1 MSLLALSGTNSV
13 SGGYD
18 IDNSCKFEADNSEYM
33 DRVITSQGN
42 QKTFT
47 ISAWVKRTEVNSSV
61 DGFGHT
67 FFFGG
72 AYGNEAVIL
81 RFNTGTTS
89 NVDALQIGIGIGTTQ
104 NRSYTQRKFRDTS
117 AWYHIVLAVDTTQA
131 TATDR
136 FKLYVNGVLETEYA
150 SRNNPAQNLD
160 TGNNK
165 AQSATYLNNVGS
177 YKSAGTVYG
186 KFCGYIAEVY
196 NIDGSALAPTD
207 FGEFDSDSGIWKPIK
222 YTGSFPNNSFYL
234 DFEDSSDLGAQAKGD
249 DRNFT
254 LYNITA
260 ADQATDTPTNNFC
273 TLNVIANIENNAVVF
288 TEGATV
294 GSVSGG
300 GNVSDHAMATMG
312 FSSGKWYYEAYV
324 TTGSTNDDA
333 MFGFA
338 NTNGWYQGLGNYT
351 FSAGAHNVG
360 RWYYNSNTFTTTG
373 ATAWDKGD
381 IVQIAIDCDNGKCW
395 SGVNGTY
402 SSGDPSTNT
411 GGFDWDANVTDM
423 SIGDLVIP
431 VTRVLYTAPGTTY
444 YNFGG
449 YTLIPISSAAS
460 DANGYGTF
468 EYAPPTGFHA
478 ICTKNLAEYG

>member
-1 MSLLALSGTNSV
+1 MADINLGVGGANSAV
-13 SGGYD
+13 AGGYD
-18 IDNSCKFEADNSEYM
+18 IDNSLKFEADNTEYLER
-33 DRVITSQGN
+33 DPSSTGNRKIFTTSM
-42 QKTFT
+42 
-47 ISAWVKRTEVNSSV
+47 WVKRTELGQASTIFGVYPTSGAGNTTV
-61 DGFGHT
+61 VQFGFTSDDKFQCGFQT
-67 FFFGG
+67 F
-72 AYGNEAVIL
+72 YVVQ
-81 RFNTGTTS
+81 T
-89 NVDALQIGIGIGTTQ
+89 
-104 NRSYTQRKFRDTS
+104 NRVFRDTS
-117 AWYHIVLAVDTTQA
+117 AWMHIVVRIDTTQS

-136 FKLYVNGVLETEYA
+136 FKVWINGVEETSFSIDGRA
-150 SRNNPAQNLD
+150 SIGLNQD
-160 TGNNK
+160 TGINF
-165 AQSATYLNNVGS
+165 TEPHRI
-177 YKSAGTVYG
+177 GTLISNSWY
-186 KFCGYIAEVY
+186 FSGYMADI
-196 NIDGSALAPTD
+196 NHIDGSAKSPTD
-207 FGEFDSDSGIWKPIK
+207 FGETDEDSGIWKPK
-222 YTGSFPNNSFYL
+222 AYTGSYGTNGFYL
-234 DFEDSSDLGAQAKGD
+234 DFESSGSLGADSSGNSN
-249 DRNFT
+249 NFT
-254 LYNITA
+254 LNNIAA

-468 EYAPPTGFHA
+468 EYAPPTGFYA
-478 ICTKNLAEYG
+478 ICGKNLAEYGGTA

>member
-1 MSLLALSGTNSV
+1 M
-13 SGGYD
+13 
-18 IDNSCKFEADNSEYM
+18 
-33 DRVITSQGN
+33 
-42 QKTFT
+42 
-47 ISAWVKRTEVNSSV
+47 
-61 DGFGHT
+61 
-67 FFFGG
+67 
-72 AYGNEAVIL
+72 
-81 RFNTGTTS
+81 
-89 NVDALQIGIGIGTTQ
+89 
-104 NRSYTQRKFRDTS
+104 
-117 AWYHIVLAVDTTQA
+117 AVDTTDS
-131 TATDR
+131 TAGNR
-136 FKLYVNGVLETEYA
+136 LKLYVNGVQETSFSTSSDPSQNFEYA
-150 SRNNPAQNLD
+150 FCKDDKHSVGFNHTD
-160 TGNNK
+160 
-165 AQSATYLNNVGS
+165 NVS
-177 YKSAGTVYG
+177 YFAGYMS
-186 KFCGYIAEVY
+186 EVIL
-196 NIDGSALAPTD
+196 IDGQQLDPTS
-207 FGEFDSDSGIWKPIK
+207 FGEFDEDTGIWKPIDVSGL
-222 YTGSFPNNSFYL
+222 TFGTNGFYL
-234 DFEDSSDLGAQAKGD
+234 DFKDSSNLGNDANGGTD
-249 DRNFT
+249 FT
-254 LYNITA
+254 LVNITS

-468 EYAPPTGFHA
+468 EYAPPTGFYA
-478 ICTKNLAEYG
+478 ICGKNLAEFGGTA

>member
-1 MSLLALSGTNSV
+1 MEALQRLQNRGSIST
-13 SGGYD
+13 GYE
-18 IDNSCKFEADNSEYM
+18 IDNSLKIEADNTEYLS
-33 DRVITSQGN
+33 RTPSSNTNRQ
-42 QKTFT
+42 TFT
-47 ISAWVKRTEVNSSV
+47 YSTWVKRTEMGQTSALLEAYQ
-61 DGFGHT
+61 DGT
-67 FFFGG
+67 NFFILQFAGSKG
-72 AYGNEAVIL
+72 RITVYNIDSGTDYG
-81 RFNTGTTS
+81 
-89 NVDALQIGIGIGTTQ
+89 
-104 NRSYTQRKFRDTS
+104 YTYTPAHRDTS
-117 AWYHIVLAVDTTQA
+117 AWYHIVFVSDTTNS
-131 TATDR
+131 TASDR
-136 FKLYVNGVLETEYA
+136 YQLYVNGVRVTDITTDYGTPPQNYNNNLNSTIAHNIGRRQDGNTYMSAYLAETH
-150 SRNNPAQNLD
+150 LVD
-160 TGNNK
+160 
-165 AQSATYLNNVGS
+165 
-177 YKSAGTVYG
+177 GT
-186 KFCGYIAEVY
+186 
-196 NIDGSALAPTD
+196 ALAPTA
-207 FGEFDSDSGIWKPIK
+207 FGEFDEDSGIWKPK
-222 YTGSFPNNSFYL
+222 QVTGVTYGTNGFYL
-234 DFEDSSDLGAQAKGD
+234 DYSTASDLGADKVAGGNSND
-249 DRNFT
+249 FT
-254 LYNITA
+254 ENNIAA

-324 TTGSTNDDA
+324 TTGSTSDDA

-338 NTNGWYQGLGNYT
+338 NTNGWYQGLGNDTY
-351 FSAGAHNVG
+351 SAGAHQVG

-373 ATAWDKGD
+373 ATGWDKGD

-402 SSGDPSTNT
+402 SSGNPSTNT
-411 GGFDWDANVTDM
+411 GGFDWDANVTNM

-449 YTLIPISSAAS
+449 YTLVPISSAAS

-478 ICTKNLAEYG
+478 LCTKNLEEFG

>member
-1 MSLLALSGTNSV
+1 
-13 SGGYD
+13 
-18 IDNSCKFEADNSEYM
+18 M
-33 DRVITSQGN
+33 DRVITTQGN

-165 AQSATYLNNVGS
+165 AQSSTYANNIGA

-186 KFCGYIAEVY
+186 KFCGYIAQVY
-196 NIDGSALAPTD
+196 NIDGSALAPTA
-207 FGEFDSDSGIWKPIK
+207 FGEFDEDSGIWKPIE

-234 DFEDSSDLGAQAKGD
+234 DFQDSSDLGAQAKGD

-254 LYNITA
+254 TYNITS

-273 TLNVIANIENNAVVF
+273 TLNFNTGYIQGSDATTF
-288 TEGATV
+288 TQGATTRQGGSSSYNGALGTIGINPFV
-294 GSVSGG
+294 GSAKWYWEVELSANNNGDG
-300 GNVSDHAMATMG
+300 IELGAGWLATSIIQSTTADKATAGNSAGFQIWTSFDYDPPGEGTGADGDVFGFLLQCDSSNPNLKIYKNDTLFTTRHTATSYDFENDFYFPIVFIYNTGMKAFCNFG
-312 FSSGKWYYEAYV
+312 NPFDATVSSG
-324 TTGSTNDDA
+324 
-333 MFGFA
+333 
-338 NTNGWYQGLGNYT
+338 NT
-351 FSAGAHNVG
+351 
-360 RWYYNSNTFTTTG
+360 
-373 ATAWDKGD
+373 
-381 IVQIAIDCDNGKCW
+381 
-395 SGVNGTY
+395 
-402 SSGDPSTNT
+402 DP
-411 GGFDWDANVTDM
+411 
-423 SIGDLVIP
+423 
-431 VTRVLYTAPGTTY
+431 
-444 YNFGG
+444 
-449 YTLIPISSAAS
+449 
-460 DANGYGTF
+460 NGYGNF
-468 EYAPPTGFHA
+468 EFDTKSGYAL
-478 ICTKNLAEYG
+478 CTKNLAEYG

>member
-1 MSLLALSGTNSV
+1 MEVLQRTANRGSIST
-13 SGGYD
+13 GYE
-18 IDNSCKFEADNSEYM
+18 IDNSCKFEIDNSECL
-33 DRVITSQGN
+33 T
-42 QKTFT
+42 KTFGSSGNRKAWT
-47 ISAWVKRTEVNSSV
+47 WSSWVKRTELNSTTTYQLLFSAGTGNPPRDV
-61 DGFGHT
+61 
-67 FFFGG
+67 FFFDDDTDDTLCFFSNGG
-72 AYGNEAVIL
+72 LLSSATLGFRTNAV
-81 RFNTGTTS
+81 
-89 NVDALQIGIGIGTTQ
+89 
-104 NRSYTQRKFRDTS
+104 FRDTS
-117 AWYHIVLAVDTTQA
+117 AWYHIVLVLDTA
-131 TATDR
+131 NSTAADR
-136 FKLYVNGVLETEYA
+136 LKLYVNGVSQTFSTYNAPTQNADSLINSNTAHAIARDSSFEALGFNAQYFSGYMAETHF
-150 SRNNPAQNLD
+150 
-160 TGNNK
+160 
-165 AQSATYLNNVGS
+165 V
-177 YKSAGTVYG
+177 
-186 KFCGYIAEVY
+186 
-196 NIDGSALAPTD
+196 DGSALAPTS
-207 FGEFDSDSGIWKPIK
+207 FGEVDDDSGIWKPK
-222 YTGSFPNNSFYL
+222 AYTGSYGTNGFYL
-234 DFEDSSDLGAQAKGD
+234 DYADAADLGD
-249 DRNFT
+249 DESGNGNDWT
-254 LYNITA
+254 EVNITA

-411 GGFDWDANVTDM
+411 GGFDWDANVTNM

-468 EYAPPTGFHA
+468 EYAPPTGFYA
-478 ICTKNLAEYG
+478 ICGKNLAEYGGTA

>member
-1 MSLLALSGTNSV
+1 MAFLQRTMNRGSV
-13 SGGYD
+13 STGYD
-18 IDNSCKFEADNSEYM
+18 IDNSLKLEEDNSEYLE
-33 DRVITSQGN
+33 RATGGGN
-42 QKTFT
+42 GSTTQHT
-47 ISAWVKRTEVNSSV
+47 ISVWVKRTELAKTSFIL
-61 DGFGHT
+61 GFAHIGR
-67 FFFGG
+67 
-72 AYGNEAVIL
+72 L
-81 RFNTGTTS
+81 RFESDDKIEYQFRSGRKIET
-89 NVDALQIGIGIGTTQ
+89 
-104 NRSYTQRKFRDTS
+104 NRLFRDTS
-117 AWYHIVLAVDTTQA
+117 AWYHIVVVADSTLATS
-131 TATDR
+131 TDR
-136 FKLYVNGVLETEYA
+136 MKLYINGVRETDLLTYVA
-150 SRNNPAQNLD
+150 QDQNQGSPAWGVYN
-160 TGNNK
+160 TYNYRIGYSGN
-165 AQSATYLNNVGS
+165 
-177 YKSAGTVYG
+177 AGEN
-186 KFCGYIAEVY
+186 FNGYIADAY
-196 NIDGSALAPTD
+196 YINGQTLDPTD
-207 FGEFDSDSGIWKPIK
+207 FGEFDEDTGIWKPK
-222 YTGSFPNNSFYL
+222 EFTGTFGSLDNYLNFSNSSNL
-234 DFEDSSDLGAQAKGD
+234 GEDANGGTDLSS
-249 DRNFT
+249 N
-254 LYNITA
+254 NITS

-360 RWYYNSNTFTTTG
+360 RWYYNSNTYTTTG

-468 EYAPPTGFHA
+468 EYAPPTGFYA
-478 ICTKNLAEYG
+478 ICGKNLAEYGGTA